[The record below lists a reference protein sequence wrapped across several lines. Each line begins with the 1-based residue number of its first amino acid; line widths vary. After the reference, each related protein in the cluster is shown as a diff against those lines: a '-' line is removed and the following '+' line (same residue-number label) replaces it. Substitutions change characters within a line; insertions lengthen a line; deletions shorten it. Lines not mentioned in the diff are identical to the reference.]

1 MLTRNLAMDLPSPLQ
16 IAAWKKMSLAEKYQ
30 RLAATVSK
38 ARELKR
44 VGLRLRFPQGSP
56 AQIETKLARVWL
68 HARP

>member
-1 MLTRNLAMDLPSPLQ
+1 MDLPSPPQ
-16 IAAWKKMSLAEKYQ
+16 IAAWKRMSLAEKYQ
-30 RLAATVSK
+30 LLAATVRN

-44 VGLRLRFPQGSP
+44 TGLRLRFPQDSP